1 MESTCTCGSRNDLRD
16 TSDLAGNRHHPP
28 GIGAPGHAQSTQTVG
43 PPVAAASR
51 LRCCTRKHEA
61 QVRQRRPTRPHSQ
74 SDGQPRAGPPGQRQP
89 DGRQRCLQA
98 SRAARPTPVSARR
111 TCTRCSRRGR
121 RRTGA
126 PATTPAPAALR
137 RADPPDDADN
147 GKCTRVDTRP
157 HRRSGTATRALVD
170 ARRSPPLRHSRCR
183 RSPPATDAEAEP
195 GNSTHQPQPES
206 TTPSRPASRKV
217 RQNHSPRP
225 TTLRVHAVMVGVHDV
240 PADRGRL
247 EVSVL
252 ISRGCSGRRTRAS
265 PGLSDC
271 QIRPGCSGPW
281 VGSDSA
287 AAAW

>member
-61 QVRQRRPTRPHSQ
+61 QVRQRRPARPHSQ

-137 RADPPDDADN
+137 RQSRQMTPITGMHPCRHPPAPPVRHRDPRAGGCAAITTVPTQSMSSITTGDRC
-147 GKCTRVDTRP
+147 GSRTRQQHSPATTREHHAKP
-157 HRRSGTATRALVD
+157 AGITQSAPEPLTATNDTPGA
-170 ARRSPPLRHSRCR
+170 PGGGRCPR
-183 RSPPATDAEAEP
+183 CT
-195 GNSTHQPQPES
+195 G
-206 TTPSRPASRKV
+206 RPRQAS
-217 RQNHSPRP
+217 
-225 TTLRVHAVMVGVHDV
+225 
-240 PADRGRL
+240 
-247 EVSVL
+247 
-252 ISRGCSGRRTRAS
+252 
-265 PGLSDC
+265 
-271 QIRPGCSGPW
+271 
-281 VGSDSA
+281 
-287 AAAW
+287 

>member
-61 QVRQRRPTRPHSQ
+61 QVRQRRPARPHSQ

-126 PATTPAPAALR
+126 PGTTPVPAALR

-147 GKCTRVDTRP
+147 GNAPGSTHARTGDTTTP
-157 HRRSGTATRALVD
+157 APAD
-170 ARRSPPLRHSRCR
+170 ARRSPPRRRTSRPG
-183 RSPPATDAEAEP
+183 RSPPATAAEAAP
-195 GNSTHQPQPES
+195 GNSTQP
-206 TTPSRPASRKV
+206 
-217 RQNHSPRP
+217 
-225 TTLRVHAVMVGVHDV
+225 
-240 PADRGRL
+240 
-247 EVSVL
+247 
-252 ISRGCSGRRTRAS
+252 
-265 PGLSDC
+265 
-271 QIRPGCSGPW
+271 
-281 VGSDSA
+281 
-287 AAAW
+287 

>member
-1 MESTCTCGSRNDLRD
+1 MESTCTCGYRNDLRD

-61 QVRQRRPTRPHSQ
+61 QVRQRRPARPHSQ

-137 RADPPDDADN
+137 RMRGDH
-147 GKCTRVDTRP
+147 
-157 HRRSGTATRALVD
+157 HR
-170 ARRSPPLRHSRCR
+170 LRHSRCR

-225 TTLRVHAVMVGVHDV
+225 TTLRVHPVVIGVHDV